1 MQPVRPRTLA
11 WAVAVTAA
19 VVLALVG
26 VRAMASRTEEPGF
39 AVVASPPGVELRQYE
54 ATVVAETVVEAELDQ
69 AGNEGFRRLAGYIFG
84 GNHGP
89 LKQKIAMTAP
99 VALEPARAG
108 ERIAMTAPVAQ
119 ERVDGGDGALVGA
132 GRYRIRFTMPRGSR
146 LDALPVPDDERVV
159 LREEP
164 GRLVAAHR
172 YSGRWND
179 KAVVEHTRTLLEAID
194 RAGFRRLGPPVY
206 ARYDPPWTLPWLRR
220 NEILV
225 PVERAGR

>member
-1 MQPVRPRTLA
+1 VKPGTSRTIV
-11 WAVAVTAA
+11 WAVALTAA
-19 VVLALVG
+19 GVLGLVG
-26 VRAMASRTEEPGF
+26 VRAMANRTEEPEF
-39 AVVASPPGVELRQYE
+39 TVVASRPGLELRQYA
-54 ATVVAETVVEAELDQ
+54 ATVVAETVVEAELDK

-89 LKQKIAMTAP
+89 RARKIAMTAP

-108 ERIAMTAPVAQ
+108 ERIAMTTPVAQ
-119 ERVDGGDGALVGA
+119 ERVGAGEGDLVGA
-132 GRYRIRFTMPRGSR
+132 GRYCIRFTMPRGSR
-146 LDALPVPDDERVV
+146 LDTLPIPDDERVV

-179 KAVVEHTRTLLEAID
+179 RAVVEHSRTLLAALD
-194 RAGFRRLGPPVY
+194 RAGLRPLGPPVY

-225 PVERAGR
+225 PVERAGN